1 MHRIALPLALL
12 LALAAPP
19 AAAFDLGRLLPIP
32 SFSLPSWL
40 TPDPPAPA
48 EPGTPRGES
57 MAAQPTEPAI
67 RPEAPAI
74 THDAAAPAPEPS
86 RPRGWRG
93 LLPGSLK

>member
-12 LALAAPP
+12 LALVAPP
-19 AAAFDLGRLLPIP
+19 AAAFDLGRLLPTP
-32 SFSLPSWL
+32 GFSLPSWL

-48 EPGTPRGES
+48 EPGTPRGPTT
-57 MAAQPTEPAI
+57 AAQPSAPAI
-67 RPEAPAI
+67 RPEDPAAVN
-74 THDAAAPAPEPS
+74 HAAGPSPKPS

>member
-32 SFSLPSWL
+32 ALSLPSWL
-40 TPDPPAPA
+40 TNDAPAPA
-48 EPGTPRGES
+48 EPGTPRVDPS
-57 MAAQPTEPAI
+57 AAQPTGQAI
-67 RPEAPAI
+67 RPDAPAVAN
-74 THDAAAPAPEPS
+74 DAAGPAPKPS

>member
-1 MHRIALPLALL
+1 MHRIALPFALL
-12 LALAAPP
+12 LALVAPP

-32 SFSLPSWL
+32 GFSLPSWL

-48 EPGTPRGES
+48 ESGSPRVETT
-57 MAAQPTEPAI
+57 AAQPTGPAN
-67 RPEAPAI
+67 RPEGPAV
-74 THDAAAPAPEPS
+74 TNDAAAPAPKPS